1 MLFQL
6 LFRVRLID
14 VQLQSNSCHGTGS
27 CVLCSV
33 PGSQQWFVLKNLNA
47 ASSVYY
53 VKIRAV
59 NGRGAGAA
67 SATIAVSTHL
77 TGSTFFMLSTL
88 ISLEQNLFAII
99 SYNCKKNLQFIHML
113 TVSNT
118 SKTAKIIK
126 GDITYHHIMI
136 FAVFDVLLTV
146 NMCINYS
153 FFYIYNNNN
162 KQTFQNANLN

>member
-1 MLFQL
+1 
-6 LFRVRLID
+6 
-14 VQLQSNSCHGTGS
+14 
-27 CVLCSV
+27 VLCSV

-88 ISLEQNLFAII
+88 ISLE
-99 SYNCKKNLQFIHML
+99 
-113 TVSNT
+113 
-118 SKTAKIIK
+118 
-126 GDITYHHIMI
+126 
-136 FAVFDVLLTV
+136 
-146 NMCINYS
+146 
-153 FFYIYNNNN
+153 
-162 KQTFQNANLN
+162 